1 MARLGDCLRRH
12 LRARECGGSRGVAAS
27 VADRGECAGTAGGG
41 PVSHRRPATQRML
54 CWDWDRAGDLFRRRR
69 DVHRLR
75 AQRGNAVSSAEEA
88 DQSEVTNWMA
98 GAKLLLAQHPTVYG
112 RECNMQ
118 RLVFLFALTLASGAC
133 LAQVRPAFT
142 LSAGYSDIHISRS
155 AGDLHYDHDGG
166 YVDGELS
173 LNFGR
178 RPVGLMLGVGVSASY
193 HYDTEDFH
201 NRDFNFNDN
210 NSYLGFYS
218 IEGRI

>member
-1 MARLGDCLRRH
+1 
-12 LRARECGGSRGVAAS
+12 
-27 VADRGECAGTAGGG
+27 
-41 PVSHRRPATQRML
+41 
-54 CWDWDRAGDLFRRRR
+54 
-69 DVHRLR
+69 
-75 AQRGNAVSSAEEA
+75 
-88 DQSEVTNWMA
+88 
-98 GAKLLLAQHPTVYG
+98 
-112 RECNMQ
+112 MQ

-218 IEGRI
+218 IEGRIGMPIIFSRSRRAASGFFLIPKLGAGLLVNDYGIDTNFRTEYHTGPAFEIRPAIQAGYSWGIGTVGVDLSHMSAWGDFGRLGNRAQEFRAGAFLRIRF